1 MLSPNKVIPLVQ
13 ECLWNVWGGETE
25 CFLTFFKGFS
35 FIWWRKGKRI
45 KVFAIAVKVLAKE
58 PFYELELAF

>member
-1 MLSPNKVIPLVQ
+1 MFV
-13 ECLWNVWGGETE
+13 ECLGGERG

-35 FIWWRKGKRI
+35 FIWRRKGKRI